1 LDSATQVLVARSLRC
16 SFWGKLQFH
25 PGFTARRSFGGGE
38 SEQVH
43 QILEVTKSDGSFAT
57 GLATL
62 PGLATVSVLRM
73 GGSSLDR
80 IGAACAVKAAGLAPI
95 CRRVEAAT

>member
-1 LDSATQVLVARSLRC
+1 MDSATQVLVARSLRC

-62 PGLATVSVLRM
+62 PGLATVPELRM
-73 GGSSLDR
+73 GRASFDR
-80 IGAACAVKAAGLAPI
+80 FFSTSAVKAAGLASVG
-95 CRRVEAAT
+95 RRVKAAT